1 MTRIFA
7 ILAVVGA
14 VASVAACDQT
24 TPKASETGGAR
35 PNPSLVQYTDALAKK
50 ANALFGDTIESRAG
64 KAGDQAANR
73 ARNAMSSSNYEQTVG
88 DCADD
93 DCAGHDAGFAWA
105 KGKKLE
111 DAETCP
117 SDRGDAFEDGCRAY
131 GETIQGSRDDARGA
145 VLNGK
150 DPPS

>member
-1 MTRIFA
+1 MTRICPFLAA
-7 ILAVVGA
+7 IFA
-14 VASVAACDQT
+14 VASLAACDQAKTKASGGST
-24 TPKASETGGAR
+24 TPKPTF
-35 PNPSLVQYTDALAKK
+35 VQYTDALAKK
-50 ANALFGDTIESRAG
+50 ANTLFGDTIESRAG

-73 ARNAMSSSNYEQTVG
+73 ARTTMSASNYEQTVG

-93 DCAGHDAGFAWA
+93 DCAGHNAGFAWA
-105 KGKKLE
+105 KAKKLE
-111 DAETCP
+111 DPGNCP

-131 GETIQGSRDDARGA
+131 GETIQGSRDDARSA